1 VGDLTVD
8 IFLPFYG
15 DPGLLKLTVASIL
28 AQSNTDWRLT
38 VVDDGYPD
46 DSIPGYFAGLGDPR
60 VRYQRNETNLG
71 ANRNY
76 QKCLGLAEHD
86 LVVIMGADDL
96 MLPNYV
102 DSVVAAH
109 KRFPEAVVI
118 QPGVRVID
126 ETGAPVRT
134 LVDVAK
140 QKYYMPKLSGPT
152 ELRGET
158 LAANLLSSNWLY
170 FPSLCFLRSAA
181 TSVGFQQGLNVVQD
195 LALVIELLARGNSL
209 AVDPE
214 ICFEYRRHRASD
226 SSWRALEGTR
236 FIEERDYFLQAAAR
250 MEEVGW
256 PKAARAARRHVS
268 SRLHAATL
276 LPKAA
281 RARHKTGLRNL
292 TRHAFGA
299 ANPSNPGGG
308 RNA

>member
-1 VGDLTVD
+1 MGDLTVD

-28 AQSNTDWRLT
+28 AQTDRDWRLT

-46 DSIPGYFAGLGDPR
+46 DSIPGYFAALGDPR

-76 QKCLGLAEHD
+76 QKCLGLAEHE

-102 DSVVAAH
+102 ETITAVH
-109 KRFPEAVVI
+109 RRFPEAAVI

-126 ETGAPVRT
+126 ENGAPVRT

-140 QKYYMPKLSGPT
+140 QKYYMPKIAETT
-152 ELRGET
+152 ELRGES
-158 LAANLLSSNWLY
+158 LAASLLNSNWLY
-170 FPSLCFLRSAA
+170 FPSLCFRRSAA
-181 TSVGFQQGLNVVQD
+181 TSVGFQEGLNVVQD
-195 LALVIELLARGNSL
+195 LALVIELIARGDSI
-209 AVDPE
+209 AVDPDV
-214 ICFEYRRHRASD
+214 CFEYRRHRASD

-236 FIEERDYFLQAAAR
+236 FIEERDYFLQAAER
-250 MEEVGW
+250 MNEVGW

-292 TRHAFGA
+292 SRHAFGPA
-299 ANPSNPGGG
+299 QPGK
-308 RNA
+308 RSAS